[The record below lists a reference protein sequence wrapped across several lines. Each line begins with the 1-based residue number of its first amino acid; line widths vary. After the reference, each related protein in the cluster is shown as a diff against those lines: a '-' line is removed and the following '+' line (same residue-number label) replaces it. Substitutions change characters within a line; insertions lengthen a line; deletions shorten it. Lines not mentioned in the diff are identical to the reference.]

1 MAAKKLLAV
10 ALMVAAGSSQ
20 ALTLEQSRGM
30 VYAQCAGVYMAEA
43 SVAYG
48 QNRMEDYYL
57 AERLLT
63 AASTGASERI
73 GDGRTTDIGE
83 ATVARLLNAYK
94 KNPILGEDLIAKER
108 LTCSKIFENN
118 Q

>member
-1 MAAKKLLAV
+1 MRTKTILAV
-10 ALMVAAGSSQ
+10 AAMAVAGGAN

-30 VYAQCAGVYMAEA
+30 VYAGCAGVYMADA

-48 QNRMEDYYL
+48 QNRTEDYY
-57 AERLLT
+57 AANRLLT
-63 AASTGASERI
+63 QASEAASNRI
-73 GDGRTTDIGE
+73 GDGKTTDIGE

-108 LTCSKIFENN
+108 LVCSKIFENN